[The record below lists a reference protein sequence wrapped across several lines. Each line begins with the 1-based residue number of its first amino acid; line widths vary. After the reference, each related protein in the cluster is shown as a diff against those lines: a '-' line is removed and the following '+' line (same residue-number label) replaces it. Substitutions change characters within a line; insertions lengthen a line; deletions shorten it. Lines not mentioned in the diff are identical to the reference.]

1 MYVNY
6 TITTPFIDIQP
17 SSLLPTVYT
26 KIITPKP
33 GFVVSASD
41 FDIDIDANLSISDYG
56 PSSVTFS
63 DTTTP
68 YDIDNEVKVIFA
80 LPSIPTLASA
90 SANSGLVDLTSYT
103 DAGTSGFNIPIK
115 GNAIKAENSWSGLV
129 SIQQNANDTTSINTP
144 GSINTIPNTGYNTKA
159 ITAAITIGEPTEI
172 FSVDFTASQTS
183 GGGINPA
190 TNTIISS
197 GYYYY
202 QGDVGFDIQTQN
214 IERYSTSRSNLVFD
228 PDFPNRLI
236 AFTLTVFCEA
246 SRTIDFFDFEKFTS
260 SRSLSAPGFTS
271 LNAPVATPIAATL
284 I

>member
-17 SSLLPTVYT
+17 SSTLPTVYN

-33 GFVVSASD
+33 GFVVSATD

-56 PSSVTFS
+56 PISVTFS

-68 YDIDNEVKVIFA
+68 YDIDNEVKVTFA
-80 LPSIPTLASA
+80 LPSIPTLAS
-90 SANSGLVDLTSYT
+90 GLVDLTAYA
-103 DAGTSGFNIPIK
+103 DAGNSGFNIPIK
-115 GNAIKAENSWSGLV
+115 GNAIRAENSWSGLV
-129 SIQQNANDTTSINTP
+129 SIRFNANDTTSINTP
-144 GSINTIPNTGYNTKA
+144 GSISTIPNTGYNTKA

-183 GGGINPA
+183 GGSINQA
-190 TNTIISS
+190 TNSIISS
-197 GYYYY
+197 GYFYY

-214 IERYSTSRSNLVFD
+214 IERYSTSRSNLVYD

-236 AFTLTVFCEA
+236 GFTLTVFCEA

-260 SRSLSAPGFTS
+260 SRSLSPPGFTS
-271 LNAPVATPIAATL
+271 NSAPVATPIGATPVGA
-284 I
+284 